1 MPGENEMTQYEK
13 RLKDTREE
21 QKYMEELAAAEWGEM
36 AELGRQ
42 LQKEEEYVKSLTEL
56 DRTNL
61 QKKKEN
67 E

>member
-21 QKYMEELAAAEWGEM
+21 QKYMEALAAAEWGEM